1 MRRVEL
7 FRHEAFES
15 VLYVDRAAS
24 VVNDTAKLVL
34 NAAPVALSFW
44 FLSNLIVRDAD
55 VFRQVRTLAEVV
67 SRDAAVSTSKFTL
80 VLLFVHAAALRK
92 GFQSEQL
99 LALLAQE
106 PDFRL
111 LLSQRTPKVFG
122 YPKVLSDE
130 RLVRLDERVENA
142 LEAVRIARWS
152 LPL

>member
-1 MRRVEL
+1 M
-7 FRHEAFES
+7 
-15 VLYVDRAAS
+15 
-24 VVNDTAKLVL
+24 
-34 NAAPVALSFW
+34 
-44 FLSNLIVRDAD
+44 
-55 VFRQVRTLAEVV
+55 
-67 SRDAAVSTSKFTL
+67 SKFTL
-80 VLLFVHAAALRK
+80 VLLFVHTAALRK

-130 RLVRLDERVENA
+130 LLVRLDERVENA